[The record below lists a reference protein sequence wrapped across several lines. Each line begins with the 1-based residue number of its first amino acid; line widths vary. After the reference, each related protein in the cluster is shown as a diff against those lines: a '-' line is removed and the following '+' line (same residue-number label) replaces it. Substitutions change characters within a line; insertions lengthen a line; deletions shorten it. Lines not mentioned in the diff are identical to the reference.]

1 MDGKGRCVDDLIG
14 DFPDGGK
21 AFHFFAYGLF
31 QTDTLPFK
39 RMGTAGCGIAPHDDG
54 RIRLQIKDL
63 CAESHAGQPMQRLI
77 KFAHELAAPLI
88 ETESYAMR
96 RLNGG
101 ALQKAHHFGHEFRR
115 HPVRGEQAHVLED
128 MEHSTFARAGEA
140 GDDENRL
147 IRIRF
152 WRFRSGVRRLFRG
165 MFRKE
170 RLIRHG
176 IFRSNRKPV
185 RWRLPGR
192 AC

>member
-1 MDGKGRCVDDLIG
+1 MTLSAISRTGARRSISS
-14 DFPDGGK
+14 
-21 AFHFFAYGLF
+21 AYGLF

-128 MEHSTFARAGEA
+128 MEHSTFAAPERPVMMKIGLPAFGFGDSEA
-140 GDDENRL
+140 ESVD
-147 IRIRF
+147 F
-152 WRFRSGVRRLFRG
+152 SAACSGRRG
-165 MFRKE
+165 
-170 RLIRHG
+170 
-176 IFRSNRKPV
+176 
-185 RWRLPGR
+185 
-192 AC
+192 